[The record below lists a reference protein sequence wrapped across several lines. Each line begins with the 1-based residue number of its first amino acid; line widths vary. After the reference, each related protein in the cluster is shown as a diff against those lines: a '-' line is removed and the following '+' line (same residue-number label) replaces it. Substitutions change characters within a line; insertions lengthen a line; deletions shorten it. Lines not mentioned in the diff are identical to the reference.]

1 MNTHEQK
8 EIESKILS
16 YFLDNEPKNPDFAP
30 IAPNVVSKYD
40 DYSKKVIFDAAK
52 NGFSF
57 LNDIRQLYDEQKP
70 AITPHVASKQFQG
83 KTDLSRYRKDFPI
96 LSRKINGKN
105 LIWFD
110 NGATTQKPKA
120 VIDRLT
126 YFYENENSN
135 IHRGAHTL
143 AAIATD
149 AYEEA
154 RKITASFINAPS
166 PDNIVF
172 VRGTTEGINLVANA
186 FGCKYLKSEDEII
199 ISHLEHHAN
208 IVPWQLI
215 CEKTGAKLRVI
226 PVDESGQII
235 LSEFEKLINPR
246 TKFVSITHV
255 SNALGTIAPVKE
267 VVQTA
272 HAHGIR
278 VLVDAAQSISHLP
291 IDVTDIDA
299 DFLVF
304 SGHKIY
310 APTGIGVL
318 YGKEDA
324 LKILPPYQGGGNMIA
339 DVTFE
344 RTIYQ
349 EAPAKFEA
357 GTGNIA
363 DSVGL
368 GAALKYVSDIGME
381 NIARYES
388 ELLFYATSKLS
399 TIDGVKIVGTALNKA
414 SVLSFTLDGF
424 TTDEIGKT
432 LNANGIAVRTGHHCA
447 QPILRRFGLE
457 SVVRATFAFYNTFD
471 EIDEFI
477 SVISEL
483 KR

>member
-1 MNTHEQK
+1 MNTYEQK

-16 YFLDNEPKNPDFAP
+16 YFLDNEPKTADFEP
-30 IAPNVVSKYD
+30 VTPNVVSKYNN
-40 DYSKKVIFDAAK
+40 YSKKAVFD
-52 NGFSF
+52 GFSF
-57 LNDIRQLYDEQKP
+57 LSDIRQLYDEQKF
-70 AITPHVASKQFQG
+70 AITPQVTSKQF
-83 KTDLSRYRKDFPI
+83 KDETDLSRYRKDFPI
-96 LSRKINGKN
+96 LSRRVNGKN

-120 VIDRLT
+120 VIDRLV

-154 RKITASFINAPS
+154 REITASFINAPS

-208 IVPWQLI
+208 IVPWQLV

-235 LSEFEKLINPR
+235 LSEFEKLINHR

-255 SNALGTIAPVKE
+255 SNALGTIVPVKE
-267 VVQTA
+267 VVQIA
-272 HAHGIR
+272 HAHNVK
-278 VLVDAAQSISHLP
+278 VLVDAAQSISHFP
-291 IDVTDIDA
+291 VDVTDIDA

-344 RTIYQ
+344 RTVYQ

-381 NIARYES
+381 NIAKYES
-388 ELLFYATSKLS
+388 ELLLYAASKIS
-399 TIDGVKIVGTALNKA
+399 RIDGVKIVGTALNKA
-414 SVLSFTLDGF
+414 SVLSFTLEGF
-424 TTDEIGKT
+424 TTETIGKA

-477 SVISEL
+477 SVVSSL
-483 KR
+483 KNQ

>member
-1 MNTHEQK
+1 MSTYEQK
-8 EIESKILS
+8 EIESKILG
-16 YFLDNEPKNPDFAP
+16 YYLDA
-30 IAPNVVSKYD
+30 YD
-40 DYSKKVIFDAAK
+40 DYSKQAVFDTAK
-52 NGFSF
+52 DGFSF
-57 LNDIRQLYDEQKP
+57 LDDIRQLYDEQKP
-70 AITPHVASKQFQG
+70 PITPQTSSKQFQSEI
-83 KTDLSRYRKDFPI
+83 DLSRYRKDFPI
-96 LSRKINGKN
+96 LFTKVNGKN

-120 VIDRLT
+120 VIDALT

-143 AAIATD
+143 AARATD

-154 RKITASFINAPS
+154 RAITASFINAPS

-172 VRGTTEGINLVANA
+172 VRGATEGINLVANA
-186 FGCKYLKSEDEII
+186 FGCTYLKSEDEII

-208 IVPWQLI
+208 IVPWQLV

-235 LSEFEKLINPR
+235 LSEFQKLINHR

-255 SNALGTIAPVKE
+255 SNALGTITPVKE
-267 VVQTA
+267 IVQIA
-272 HAHGIR
+272 HAYGIK
-278 VLVDAAQSISHLP
+278 VLVDAAQSISHFP
-291 IDVTDIDA
+291 VDVTDIDA

-310 APTGIGVL
+310 APTGIGAL

-349 EAPAKFEA
+349 NAPAKFEA

-368 GAALKYVSDIGME
+368 GAALKYVSGIGME

-388 ELLFYATSKLS
+388 ELLLYAASKLS
-399 TIDGVKIVGTALNKA
+399 QIDGVKIIGTALNKA

-424 TTDEIGKT
+424 TTDEIGKA

-457 SVVRATFAFYNTFD
+457 SVVRATFAFYNTFY

-477 SVISEL
+477 SVISNL